1 MMHLIRTLL
10 LLGVSYVFGTH
21 SCYAQAP
28 ALCGHPFSDDTTY
41 SGQDYQKVLLEG
53 EQRFQL
59 SREKQKYRKSEGI
72 ITIPVVVRVVYADE
86 SENVIE
92 SRIIEQIEILNRA
105 FNPTSGDLLKVPH
118 EFRNRFADM
127 EIQFC
132 LASLDP
138 YGLPTTGIIRER
150 TTMQQVGLYYQMF
163 VDSVGKAKSWDTQ
176 RYLNIWVANT
186 GTSISGYA
194 VNILMADSVRDGV
207 VIHPEYFGERLS
219 GRFASGKTLIHE
231 IGHYLGLEH
240 IWGVDEGCDS
250 DDMVDDTPLQGSPS
264 NGCPVYPQFSCGG
277 SNMFMNYMD
286 YSDDECLLMFTHG
299 QKKRVRSILDIYR
312 TELIQ
317 SNSVC
322 QIPTNESE
330 NLDLYPNPTRG
341 SLRIRSP
348 FVYEREFTISVID
361 CAGRIVLQEI
371 KKKQNEGLVDLSSLE
386 TGVYFVKIDNKVY
399 RVLKI

>member
-1 MMHLIRTLL
+1 
-10 LLGVSYVFGTH
+10 
-21 SCYAQAP
+21 
-28 ALCGHPFSDDTTY
+28 
-41 SGQDYQKVLLEG
+41 
-53 EQRFQL
+53 
-59 SREKQKYRKSEGI
+59 
-72 ITIPVVVRVVYADE
+72 
-86 SENVIE
+86 
-92 SRIIEQIEILNRA
+92 
-105 FNPTSGDLLKVPH
+105 
-118 EFRNRFADM
+118 
-127 EIQFC
+127 
-132 LASLDP
+132 
-138 YGLPTTGIIRER
+138 
-150 TTMQQVGLYYQMF
+150 
-163 VDSVGKAKSWDTQ
+163 
-176 RYLNIWVANT
+176 
-186 GTSISGYA
+186 
-194 VNILMADSVRDGV
+194 
-207 VIHPEYFGERLS
+207 
-219 GRFASGKTLIHE
+219 
-231 IGHYLGLEH
+231 
-240 IWGVDEGCDS
+240 
-250 DDMVDDTPLQGSPS
+250 MVDDTPLQGSPS

-312 TELIQ
+312 TELNQ